1 MNRFRQACDKLAGN
15 FRHRIRPIERLRN
28 FLPSI
33 CTRCY
38 PCLERILTIGNR
50 PGFIRPIDIQPGR
63 SSLRYAYPI
72 SPMGYPMVA
81 AVKRIAPQTQCYQRR
96 RPEKTLW
103 YRTVQ
108 AHFETWLALATGPC
122 DESPPVYIEQAFRRY
137 LDCGIL
143 ANGFARAHCDECGH
157 DFLIA
162 FSCKGRGVC
171 PSCNTRRM
179 ARLPRI

>member
-1 MNRFRQACDKLAGN
+1 
-15 FRHRIRPIERLRN
+15 
-28 FLPSI
+28 
-33 CTRCY
+33 
-38 PCLERILTIGNR
+38 
-50 PGFIRPIDIQPGR
+50 
-63 SSLRYAYPI
+63 
-72 SPMGYPMVA
+72 MGYPVDA
-81 AVKRIAPQTQCYQRR
+81 AVKPIAPQAHCYQRR

-122 DESPPVYIEQAFRRY
+122 DESKPAYIEQAFRRY

-171 PSCNTRRM
+171 PSCNTRR
-179 ARLPRI
+179 RRSRCQVFEYFIYI